1 MGGLSVADISRIA
14 VGGVTYYIKDETAR
28 GMKPKT
34 ASVTLPA
41 AGWSGDDPFTQSISV
56 AGITAKSK
64 VDIQPDAVVLKA
76 MMDDGVNAM
85 YVANDSGVLTVYA
98 LGSAPKTDMTV
109 QVTVTEV
116 S

>member
-1 MGGLSVADISRIA
+1 MADISRLA
-14 VGGVTYYIKDETAR
+14 VGGVTYDIKDETAR

-41 AGWSGDDPFTQSISV
+41 SGWSGDDPYTQAISV

-64 VDIQPDAVVLKA
+64 VDIQPDAVSLKT

-85 YVANDSGVLTVYA
+85 YVANDNGVLTVYA
-98 LGSAPKTDMTV
+98 LGSAPKNDMTV

-116 S
+116 D